1 MKFSR
6 FAATVAAS
14 TIAATSLVACSTES
28 GSSVSGTNAP
38 GEGNDTVTVK
48 IGTTDADQQA
58 WTAFEE
64 KAEEEGIKLDIVRF
78 SEYPP
83 VNPALDE
90 DQIEIS
96 KFQTIN
102 YQAQYNA
109 SAGKDLRIIGS
120 GEINIL
126 GLYWKDHDSLDG
138 IEGEEVAVPNDPSNQ
153 GRAINVLVQADLVTL
168 KPGAPTLTPTP
179 ADIDEAASKVSV
191 VAIDASQ
198 TPSAYNEGR
207 PAVINNNWLS
217 RAGIDPA
224 SAVAADDPNSELAE
238 PYINVFTVKADQVDN
253 EIFEKLVEVW
263 HSDEVTE
270 ALNQDSGGTA
280 VQVKR
285 DKQELNDIL
294 DRLAE
299 EYK

>member
-1 MKFSR
+1 
-6 FAATVAAS
+6 
-14 TIAATSLVACSTES
+14 
-28 GSSVSGTNAP
+28 
-38 GEGNDTVTVK
+38 TVTGK

-198 TPSAYNEGR
+198 TPSAYNEG
-207 PAVINNNWLS
+207 
-217 RAGIDPA
+217 
-224 SAVAADDPNSELAE
+224 
-238 PYINVFTVKADQVDN
+238 
-253 EIFEKLVEVW
+253 
-263 HSDEVTE
+263 
-270 ALNQDSGGTA
+270 
-280 VQVKR
+280 
-285 DKQELNDIL
+285 
-294 DRLAE
+294 
-299 EYK
+299 

>member
-1 MKFSR
+1 MQLKR
-6 FAATVAAS
+6 FAAAIAA
-14 TIAATSLVACSTES
+14 TAIAATSLVACGSETNSSNAS
-28 GSSVSGTNAP
+28 GDGK
-38 GEGNDTVTVK
+38 VTVK

-58 WTAFEE
+58 WTAFEK
-64 KAEEEGIKLDIVRF
+64 KAEEEGIDLDIVRF
-78 SEYPP
+78 TEYPP

-153 GRAINVLVQADLVTL
+153 GRAINVLVQAGLVTL
-168 KPGAPTLTPTP
+168 KEGAPKLTPTP
-179 ADIDEAASKVSV
+179 ADIDESASKVSV
-191 VAIDASQ
+191 VAVDAAQ

-224 SAVAADDPNSELAE
+224 SSVAADDPNSELAE
-238 PYINVFTVKADQVDN
+238 PYINVFTVKGDQLDN
-253 EIFEKLVEVW
+253 ETYAKLVEVW

-285 DKQELNDIL
+285 DKEELNEIL
-294 DRLAE
+294 DGLVE